1 MTDRYWIRLDLL
13 SDATFG
19 RGEGLAGVVDQE
31 VDRDANGWPVL
42 RGRALK
48 GLLVEECANL
58 LYVLGKASPQLTEA
72 AGFLFGQAGSGLAED
87 GQLHVGPARL
97 PREVREKIGATLKA
111 DEAFEAVTAIRRQ
124 TAVDDRRGAPE
135 TGSLRAMRVILRGT
149 SFVAPLDLDGKV
161 PEAALPLLAACVK
174 ALRRAGTGRNRGRGR
189 LRATLHDAA
198 GNDITATCFAQFKN
212 LPEVKA

>member
-31 VDRDANGWPVL
+31 VDRDAAGWPML

-58 LYVLGKASPQLTEA
+58 LYALGEAPQLTKA
-72 AGFLFGQAGSGLAED
+72 AGFLFGQAGSGLADD

-97 PREVREKIGATLKA
+97 PRTVRDALGATLPPDA
-111 DEAFEAVTAIRRQ
+111 AFEAVTAIRRQ
-124 TAVDDRRGAPE
+124 TAVDDTRGAPE
-135 TGSLRAMRVILRGT
+135 TGSLRAMRVVLRGT
-149 SFVAPLDLDGKV
+149 SFVAPIDLDGPA

-174 ALRRAGTGRNRGRGR
+174 ALRRAGTGRNRGRGK

-198 GNDITATCFAQFKN
+198 GKDVTALHFKQFSD
-212 LPEVKA
+212 LVEVKA